1 MAESSRFWTTNATG
15 DGPVGGY
22 TQQQF
27 YDFMRKVF
35 ITDQEATRGVVFGE
49 QGALACTGTASPI
62 AVAAGSAIVYGFF
75 YESTASVNL
84 TVTTPAVGTTGG
96 RVILRAGWSAQTV
109 RLVAVRN
116 TDGQIAIP
124 TLTQSAGSTWE
135 ISLATFT
142 ITTGGVIALTDDRK
156 YLEIG
161 SKVIPDGVETLSIKD
176 ANVTL
181 AKMASGSVDSSQ
193 VVAGAIDLAHMSADS
208 VDSNQYVDGSI
219 DLIHMSANSV
229 DATKIVDRTRTFL
242 VQPTRGIGTTDM
254 LIGWNMPDG
263 VDAAVMGNFFMP
275 SDYVSGLTVKA
286 VLLGVNSGNVY
297 AQNFIAAGAEGEN
310 YSNHNNDVHS
320 AVAIVANQIAVIH
333 SVTAGGASD
342 YITLQYTRYGTSG
355 SDTVNASVY
364 FMGWLV
370 TYTADS

>member
-35 ITDQEATRGVVFGE
+35 ITDQEATRGVVLGE
-49 QGALACTGTASPI
+49 QGGLACSGTASPI

-84 TVTTPAVGTTGG
+84 TVTTPSVGTTGG

-124 TLTQSAGSTWE
+124 ALTQSAGSTWE
-135 ISLATFT
+135 ISLYTFT
-142 ITTGGVIALTDDRK
+142 ITTGGVITLTDDRK

-161 SKVIPDGVETLSIKD
+161 SKVIQDGVETASIKD

-181 AKMASGSVDSSQ
+181 AKMAANSVDSSQ
-193 VVAGAIDLAHMSADS
+193 IVAGAVDLAHMSASS
-208 VDSNQYVDGSI
+208 VDSSQIVNGAVDTV
-219 DLIHMSANSV
+219 HV
-229 DATKIVDRTRTFL
+229 
-242 VQPTRGIGTTDM
+242 
-254 LIGWNMPDG
+254 
-263 VDAAVMGNFFMP
+263 AALNITQ
-275 SDYVSGLTVKA
+275 GL
-286 VLLGVNSGNVY
+286 L
-297 AQNFIAAGAEGEN
+297 AAGASKVTNRQGEAAGN
-310 YSNHNNDVHS
+310 WGTPGHTDYAPASVKIQCGSHTAS
-320 AVAIVANQIAVIH
+320 IGTA
-333 SVTAGGASD
+333 SVTFPVAFSYTPVVFLTPLGIGGNIAQLGTITASAFD
-342 YITLQYTRYGTSG
+342 YEVFHHDGTQLGDITIY
-355 SDTVNASVY
+355 
-364 FMGWLV
+364 WL
-370 TYTADS
+370 AIGPE

>member
-35 ITDQEATRGVVFGE
+35 ITDQEQTRGVVLGE

-75 YESTASVNL
+75 YENTASVNL
-84 TVTTPAVGTTGG
+84 TVTTPTVGTTGG
-96 RVILRAGWSAQTV
+96 RVILRAGWTAQTV

-124 TLTQSAGSTWE
+124 ALTQSAGSTWE

-161 SKVIPDGVETLSIKD
+161 SKVIQDGVETLSIKD
-176 ANVTL
+176 ANVTN
-181 AKMASGSVDSSQ
+181 AKMAANSVDSAQ
-193 VVAGAIDLAHMSADS
+193 IVAGAVDLA
-208 VDSNQYVDGSI
+208 
-219 DLIHMSANSV
+219 HMSANSV
-229 DATKIVDRTRTFL
+229 DSSQIVAGAVDLAHMSANSVGNSQIVADSVDVTKL
-242 VQPTRGIGTTDM
+242 GN
-254 LIGWNMPDG
+254 L
-263 VDAAVMGNFFMP
+263 VMGVNTSGRQGGSA
-275 SDYVSGLTVKA
+275 SDWSASGSTDYTPGA
-286 VLLGVNSGNVY
+286 VRVEFGV
-297 AQNFIAAGAEGEN
+297 AAFTIAANQYEITGVVSFGAHFSNGPVVILGFGAFSTIPNGTAVFCFATGVWGEN
-310 YSNHNNDVHS
+310 FTVHVVRS
-320 AVAIVANQIAVIH
+320 LNPATTLTMSVNWMAI
-333 SVTAGGASD
+333 GPE
-342 YITLQYTRYGTSG
+342 
-355 SDTVNASVY
+355 
-364 FMGWLV
+364 
-370 TYTADS
+370 